1 MAVGNV
7 IETVAYCQ
15 FGEQQ
20 GLNVRHW
27 RVTVQTSPTLPL
39 GTIANALHTRLAGL
53 YGGVMS
59 TQAEFLGIAVRPVGA
74 GFVGQPV
81 ESNLGP
87 LTGSISGDPL
97 PRQVAGL
104 IRWRTNLPG
113 RSGRG
118 RSYIPFAAETGN
130 STGIGP
136 TAGYLANLDD
146 LADGWFQPLVIIV
159 TGGTDELLPT
169 LVRRV
174 PFSDALITNY
184 AVVPGWATQR
194 RRSTFG
200 RPNTGGF
207 SGVSEG

>member
-7 IETVAYCQ
+7 YETVAFVQ

-27 RVTVQTSPTLPL
+27 RVTDQVSPTFPIQ
-39 GTIANALHTRLAGL
+39 TAVNALHTRLGPLYAG
-53 YGGVMS
+53 VIS
-59 TQAEFLGIAVRPVGA
+59 TQAQFLGITIRPVGA
-74 GFVGQPV
+74 GFFGQPL

-87 LTGSISGDPL
+87 VTGSISGDPL

-118 RSYIPFAAETGN
+118 RSYIPFPAETGN

-136 TAGYLANLDD
+136 TLGYLNGLDE
-146 LADGWFQPLVIIV
+146 LADGWFQPLVIISA
-159 TGGTDELLPT
+159 GGTDVLTPT
-169 LVRRV
+169 LVRRL
-174 PFSDALITNY
+174 PFGDNLITSF
-184 AVVPGWATQR
+184 AIVPGWATQR

-207 SGVSEG
+207 GGVPGA